1 MTLTETRPLTFE
13 EYDAYR
19 EEEGLPRLAY
29 VLNRHEYEVL
39 AGLGAQPVEEWQSFH
54 VISEVDRVQ
63 PPPPQDKGDPMVPD
77 ERFKLWT
84 PEDLIANNVPPVW
97 TVKGLVIHPT
107 YGFLAG
113 AEKSL
118 KSYLAQIIAVGVAA
132 GAPVLGQFAVPKAV
146 PVLMMCGEGGQIP
159 YTRRLLRIADA
170 YGVNL
175 ADLPLFSTTDVASV
189 MSDVFR
195 TSFARNLKEVGPG
208 LTVIEPF
215 YAFHGSASEG
225 KMLAVEG
232 DMLTWMSHTALEH
245 GSSLIVGNHYN
256 QTGTG
261 SGLRRITGVGP
272 AEWSDSWWIV
282 EKDDGRSD
290 VATGHF
296 ELALEVGSR
305 QWGGTSWDVVIDI
318 GPFNDDTMDNEGDI
332 TWTVQRSTG
341 KQAGSGGSTTRILS
355 IVTAHPFEYSK
366 AQIVAQCSGKKNAAE
381 AVFTSMMFKGQI
393 EKQKLPR
400 LEGNRMVKRDLWG
413 PPASLITCPQAVNS
427 PKSD

>member
-1 MTLTETRPLTFE
+1 MTTASSRIPFVTQSPLTLVPE
-13 EYDAYR
+13 D
-19 EEEGLPRLAY
+19 
-29 VLNRHEYEVL
+29 
-39 AGLGAQPVEEWQSFH
+39 S
-54 VISEVDRVQ
+54 
-63 PPPPQDKGDPMVPD
+63 DPNIPD

-84 PEDLIANNVPPVW
+84 PQDLIDNSTPPVW
-97 TVKGLVIHPT
+97 TVKGMLIHPT

-132 GAPVLGQFAVPKAV
+132 GVPVLGHFEVPSPV
-146 PVLMMCGEGGQIP
+146 PVLMMCGEGGRIP

-189 MSDVFR
+189 TSDVFR
-195 TSFARNLKEVGPG
+195 TNFVRNLKEVGPG
-208 LTVIEPF
+208 LTIIEPF

-232 DMLTWMSHTALEH
+232 DMLTWMSHTTLDH

-272 AEWSDSWWIV
+272 AEWSDSWLIV
-282 EKDDGRSD
+282 EKDDTKSD
-290 VATGHF
+290 VTTGHF

-318 GPFNDDTMDNEGDI
+318 GPFNDDSMDNEGPI
-332 TWTVQRSTG
+332 TWTVQRATG
-341 KQAGSGGSTTRILS
+341 RRGGSSGTADYILNL
-355 IVTAHPFEYSK
+355 VTQRPFEFTKS
-366 AQIVAQCSGKKNAAE
+366 QIVSNCNGKKT
-381 AVFTSMMFKGQI
+381 AVEQVFQALGLAGKI
-393 EKQKLPR
+393 E
-400 LEGNRMVKRDLWG
+400 MHTVKRQEGSRQVTREVWG
-413 PPASLITCPQAVNS
+413 PRSAPAFN
-427 PKSD
+427 D